1 MARSRAAKYIRCTKF
16 PPLHETTQSGLTR
29 SAYSSRQSD
38 ELTRTDAPRALSSR
52 TGTPQRQCCGVRGVW
67 VGALFYD
74 GWFTGPRQTASKA
87 QDNSRAQRPPRTP
100 SPIER
105 AQNTQCH
112 STIGELTSGAHSQS
126 APHVRRARP
135 LSTKQILTQHL
146 VNFPETHHK
155 RVTSEKQVHTM
166 THKYTMAG

>member
-1 MARSRAAKYIRCTKF
+1 M
-16 PPLHETTQSGLTR
+16 TT
-29 SAYSSRQSD
+29 SD
-38 ELTRTDAPRALSSR
+38 
-52 TGTPQRQCCGVRGVW
+52 TGPIACEVGGVW

-74 GWFTGPRQTASKA
+74 GWFTGPRQSASSA
-87 QDNSRAQRPPRTP
+87 PDDSRAQRPPGAP

-105 AQNTQCH
+105 AQSTQWVC
-112 STIGELTSGAHSQS
+112 TIGEHTLGAHSQS

-155 RVTSEKQVHTM
+155 RVTSEKQAHTI
-166 THKYTMAG
+166 TYKYKMAA